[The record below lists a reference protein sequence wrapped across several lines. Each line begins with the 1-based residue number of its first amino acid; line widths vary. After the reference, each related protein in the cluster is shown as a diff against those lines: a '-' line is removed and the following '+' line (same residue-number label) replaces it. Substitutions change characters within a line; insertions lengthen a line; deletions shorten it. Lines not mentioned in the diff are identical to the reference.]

1 MYTIVKEVFW
11 GNIYQPQPSFFYIFL
26 LPVFIQLGLNF
37 MLEIC
42 RLVVKKKRY
51 RNARLYT
58 EHVLMQGD
66 IFLDLRFEILFF

>member
-42 RLVVKKKRY
+42 RLVVKKKNIKMR
-51 RNARLYT
+51 AYT
-58 EHVLMQGD
+58 LSM
-66 IFLDLRFEILFF
+66 IWYKEISF